1 MTIRKLRLSV
11 FIAWILCVGLC
22 RIYAQSGQADV
33 QGMVTDPT
41 GSVVAGATV
50 TLTNAESGNKRLV
63 TTGSDGRYS
72 FPTIA
77 PGTYSITVAAA
88 SFSSETVTG
97 LVIQLDNHVIQN
109 VSLHVGSA
117 TEAITVTGSV
127 PAVDTTAYD
136 VGGVVQQSQIENLPI
151 PNRQYLALALLT
163 PGTTQAAS
171 RTFYSN
177 VESGGGGPY
186 FFASG
191 FYWDGV
197 SNQQTEEGDPRQNIP
212 EDAVAEFKTYT
223 ASMPA
228 ELGWAMGGFTTV
240 VSKSGTNKIH
250 GDVFEY
256 YRGKF
261 MNADNTFTKASE
273 LAQHTGSPAYNRNQ
287 WGGAIGGPIFKNRT
301 HYYGAFERTQATT
314 SWTLFEPAGSVA
326 ATDYASLLGTFPS
339 PSNDTL
345 LTARFDHDLKTNQ
358 QLFFRYSQEW
368 QLSTA
373 SGCGGTTTTGCYDG
387 HYPRKAYVVGH
398 TWEPAAKIV
407 NEARFQYAYIS
418 YELGPWNTPI
428 PTKPLDL
435 VDPNYSKN
443 ISLSYTFTSLS
454 YGHNYAAV
462 GVESRWQVN
471 DSVTIQKGAHSIKL
485 GVDLSYVPYTDAS
498 ASNLNGTYGFQTDQP
513 FDATPAT
520 ELLLCTTPGASNCPH
535 SFTQNAVALLYYL
548 PSTQTAYFA
557 EDSWKAKPNLT
568 ISAGLRYDRQ
578 YGSPFLDTF
587 TPNPSHPVIPYEGN
601 PHTRGDKN
609 NFGPRLGFSWDPF
622 KKAKDVIR
630 GGYGIYYN
638 FIQTELSEAEKLNF
652 VACPISLT
660 NGVAPSVILPY
671 PTPYN
676 GQSVST
682 YCSKTPPNVTILSP
696 TLRNPYQHQF
706 SLGYSRQLST
716 DLSVSVDGLYDR
728 GLRDYKVYDLNL
740 PVNYPTNTVRPDAQ
754 LQQIMQHASTAASE
768 YKALY
773 IKLSKQFSHRY
784 MYTASYALSSSWD
797 NHPQNVPV
805 DYNNP
810 QNDWGPSAYDQ
821 RNALVLS
828 GSVMLPGKIMVG
840 GIYSYRSTPPFS
852 VTTTTLTSY
861 TVKGVNDGF
870 GVLPFNPNPNGTA
883 QYVPGTKRDQVNR
896 NINWAQVNTYRE
908 QLNDHAPLAG
918 ATASTYY
925 ASCHPTNPGVSPVC
939 LSTNLGPGSVAS
951 QRYND
956 FDIRISKYF
965 FQHEMRRLEI
975 IGQAFNLFGTENYTS
990 TGVATSP
997 VSYTFGAP
1005 TAANNVQIGEL
1016 AAKFTF

>member
-1 MTIRKLRLSV
+1 MTIRMLRLSV
-11 FIAWILCVGLC
+11 FVAWIFCLGLC
-22 RIYAQSGQADV
+22 SGAYAQSGQADV
-33 QGMVTDPT
+33 QGIVTDPT
-41 GSVVAGATV
+41 GSIVAGATV
-50 TLTNAESGNKRLV
+50 ALTNADSGNKRTV
-63 TTGSDGRYS
+63 ITASDGRYS
-72 FPTIA
+72 FPTVA

-109 VSLHVGSA
+109 VTLHVGSA

-127 PAVDTTAYD
+127 PSVDTTAYD
-136 VGGVVQQSQIENLPI
+136 VGGVVQQAQIENLPI

-191 FYWDGV
+191 FSWDGV

-228 ELGWAMGGFTTV
+228 DLGWAMGGYTTV

-250 GDVFEY
+250 GDAFEY
-256 YRGKF
+256 YRGSF
-261 MNADNTFTKASE
+261 MNADNQFQKATE
-273 LAQHTGSPAYNRNQ
+273 LAQGTGKAPYNRNQ

-301 HYYGAFERTQATT
+301 HYFGAFERTQATT

-326 ATDYASLLGTFPS
+326 AKDYAALLGTFSS
-339 PSNDTL
+339 PQTDTL
-345 LTARFDHDLKTNQ
+345 LTIRGDHDLKANQ

-398 TWEPAAKIV
+398 TWEPTGKIV

-418 YELGPWNTPI
+418 YELGPWNTPL
-428 PTKPLDL
+428 PTKPTDL
-435 VDPNYSKN
+435 IDPNYSNN
-443 ISLSYTFTSLS
+443 ISRSYTFTSLS

-471 DSVTIQKGAHSIKL
+471 DSLSIQKGAHSIKF
-485 GVDLSYVPYTDAS
+485 GVDLSYVPYVDAS
-498 ASNLNGTYGFQTDQP
+498 ASNLNGTYGFLNDQP
-513 FDATPAT
+513 FDGTAASAA
-520 ELLLCTTPGASNCPH
+520 LLTNPH
-535 SFTQNAVALLYYL
+535 TFTQAAVPLLYYL

-587 TPNPSHPVIPYEGN
+587 TPNPNKPIPFQGD
-601 PHTRGDKN
+601 PHKRGDRN

-622 KKAKDVIR
+622 KKSKDVIR

-638 FIQTELSEAEKLNF
+638 FIETELSEAEKLNF

-660 NGVAPSVILPY
+660 SGVAPAGTPPSNVLPY
-671 PTPYN
+671 PNPYN
-676 GQSVST
+676 GQSAT
-682 YCSKTPPNVTILSP
+682 AYCSSAPPNVVILSP
-696 TLRNPYQHQF
+696 TLSNPYQHQF

-740 PVNYPTNTVRPDAQ
+740 PVNYPTNKVRPDAQ
-754 LQQIMQHASTAASE
+754 LQQIQQHASTGASE
-768 YKALY
+768 YKGLY
-773 IKLSKQFSHRY
+773 IKFNKQFSHRY
-784 MYTASYALSSSWD
+784 MYTASYALSSASD
-797 NHPQNVPV
+797 NNPHVAPV
-805 DYNNP
+805 NYNNL
-810 QNDWGPSAYDQ
+810 QNDWGASQYDQ
-821 RNALVLS
+821 RHALVFS

-840 GIYSYRSTPPFS
+840 GIYSFRSNLPFS
-852 VTTTTLTSY
+852 VTTSTLTPAG
-861 TVKGVNDGF
+861 GVF
-870 GVLPFNPNPNGTA
+870 TANPNPNGTA
-883 QYVPGTKRDQVNR
+883 QYVPGTTRDQGNR
-896 NINWAQVNTYRE
+896 NLNYAALNLYRS
-908 QLNDHAPLAG
+908 QIGLSNNLS
-918 ATASTYY
+918 AS
-925 ASCHPTNPGVSPVC
+925 
-939 LSTNLGPGSVAS
+939 SVAS
-951 QRYND
+951 TKYSD
-956 FDIRISKYF
+956 FDIRVSKYF
-965 FQHEMRRLEI
+965 FQSSEGTRRLEI
-975 IGQAFNLFGTENYTS
+975 IGQAFNLFGTENYT
-990 TGVATSP
+990 TITNSP
-997 VSYTFGAP
+997 ISATFGAP
-1005 TAANNVQIGEL
+1005 TAANTVQIGEL

>member
-11 FIAWILCVGLC
+11 FIAWIFCLGVC
-22 RIYAQSGQADV
+22 RVSAQSGQADV
-33 QGMVTDPT
+33 QGIVTDPT
-41 GSVVAGATV
+41 GSVVSAAAV
-50 TLTNAESGNKRLV
+50 VLTNTDSGDKRTV

-72 FPTIA
+72 FPTVA
-77 PGTYSITVAAA
+77 PGTYSITVTAA
-88 SFSSETVTG
+88 SFSSSTVTG
-97 LVIQLDNHVIQN
+97 LLIQLDNHVIQN
-109 VSLHVGSA
+109 VALRVGSA
-117 TEAITVTGSV
+117 TESVTVTGSV
-127 PAVDTTAYD
+127 AAVDTTAYD
-136 VGGVVQQSQIENLPI
+136 VGGVVQQNQIENLPI

-240 VSKSGTNKIH
+240 VSKSGTNRIH
-250 GDVFEY
+250 GDAFEY

-261 MNADNTFTKASE
+261 LNADNQFTQATE

-287 WGGAIGGPIFKNRT
+287 WGGAIGGPILKDRT
-301 HYYGAFERTQATT
+301 HYYGAFERTQGTT

-326 ATDYASLLGTFPS
+326 AKDYASLLGTFPS
-339 PSNDTL
+339 PNNDTL
-345 LTARFDHDLKTNQ
+345 LTARFDHDLKANQ

-368 QLSTA
+368 QLSTG

-398 TWEPAAKIV
+398 TWEPSAKIV

-443 ISLSYTFTSLS
+443 VTLSYTFTSLS

-485 GVDLSYVPYTDAS
+485 GLDVSYVPYTDAS
-498 ASNLNGTYGFQTDQP
+498 ALNLNGTYGFLSDQP
-513 FDATPAT
+513 FDATSAT
-520 ELLLCTTPGASNCPH
+520 TTLLTNPH
-535 SFTQNAVALLYYL
+535 TFTQGAVPLIYFL

-568 ISAGLRYDRQ
+568 VSAGLRYDRQ

-587 TPNPSHPVIPYEGN
+587 TPNPSHPVIPGEGD
-601 PHTRGDKN
+601 PHKRGDKN

-622 KKAKDVIR
+622 KKGHDVIR

-652 VACPISLT
+652 IACPISLT
-660 NGVAPSVILPY
+660 SGVAPAGTPPNNILPY
-671 PTPYN
+671 PNPYN
-676 GQSVST
+676 GQSVVN
-682 YCSKTPPNVTILSP
+682 YCSTAPPNVTILSP

-716 DLSVSVDGLYDR
+716 DLSISVDGLYDR

-740 PVNYPTNTVRPDAQ
+740 PVNYPTNKARPDPQ
-754 LQQIMQHASTAASE
+754 LQQIMQHASTGASE
-768 YKALY
+768 YKGLY
-773 IKLSKQFSHRY
+773 IKLNKQFSHRY
-784 MYTASYALSSSWD
+784 MYTASYALSSSSD
-797 NHPQNVPV
+797 NHPQNAPV

-821 RNALVLS
+821 RNAVILS
-828 GSVMLPGKIMVG
+828 GSVMLPGQIMVG
-840 GIYSYRSTPPFS
+840 GIFSYRSNLPFS
-852 VTTTTLTSY
+852 VTTSTLTSA
-861 TVKGVNDGF
+861 T
-870 GVLPFNPNPNGTA
+870 GVLPVNPNPNGTA
-883 QYVPGTKRDQVNR
+883 QYVPGTKRDQGNR
-896 NINWAQVNTYRE
+896 GLNYAALNLYRS
-908 QLNDHAPLAG
+908 QIG
-918 ATASTYY
+918 
-925 ASCHPTNPGVSPVC
+925 
-939 LSTNLGPGSVAS
+939 LSNNLTPGSVAS
-951 QRYND
+951 TKYTD

-965 FQHEMRRLEI
+965 FQRDTRRLEI
-975 IGQAFNLFGTENYTS
+975 IGQAFNLFGTENYT
-990 TGVATSP
+990 TITNSP
-997 VSYTFGAP
+997 ISPTFGAP
-1005 TAANNVQIGEL
+1005 TAANTVQIGEL